1 MPLYKTKK
9 PLLARRRRRV
19 TGAYKI
25 LYICIR
31 VRNRFVQPDGPLN
44 EYLDILDR
52 DVKEADV
59 MKIRATVS
67 MFFIFSLSLI
77 LKVTANYHC
86 TFVRLQIK
94 REKERFEYRF
104 TKDVLFQGI
113 ANKRHKSYLCIFL

>member
-52 DVKEADV
+52 DVKEADI
-59 MKIRATVS
+59 MEISATVS
-67 MFFIFSLSLI
+67 AFFIFPLSLI
-77 LKVTANYHC
+77 LIFPANC
-86 TFVRLQIK
+86 
-94 REKERFEYRF
+94 
-104 TKDVLFQGI
+104 D
-113 ANKRHKSYLCIFL
+113 CIFVNL